1 MTASLPVL
9 TTGTGTWIVSDSRT
23 RVTFTVGNLGRVARG
38 TVTCSSGS
46 VELDTSG
53 TPVRACAELDLNT
66 LDTGIRKRD
75 SDLRRPRLLDI
86 DRHPVMTWR
95 CGRFVPTGDG
105 GWTAE
110 GVLSVRG
117 TTAPLVVTGR
127 PDSAALDGKW
137 LRVRA
142 EAVLDRAAVGIRAPG
157 WIIGRTVTITID
169 AWLKPSR
176 GPSRA

>member
-1 MTASLPVL
+1 MTAGLHARP
-9 TTGTGTWIVSDSRT
+9 TTAGTWAVSDGRT
-23 RVTFTVGNLGRVARG
+23 RVAFAVGNLGRLARG
-38 TVTCSSGS
+38 TVTCSSGA

-75 SDLRRPRLLDI
+75 SDLRKPRLLDI

-117 TTAPLVVTGR
+117 TTAPLAVTGR
-127 PDSAALDGKW
+127 PEAAALDGEW

-157 WIIGRTVTITID
+157 WLIGRTVTITID
-169 AWLKPSR
+169 AWLKPSH